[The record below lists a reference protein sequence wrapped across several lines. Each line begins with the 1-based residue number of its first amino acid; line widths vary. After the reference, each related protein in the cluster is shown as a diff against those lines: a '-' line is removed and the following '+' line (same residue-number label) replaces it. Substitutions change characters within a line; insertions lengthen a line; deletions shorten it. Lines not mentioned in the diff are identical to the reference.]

1 MCKILGIDPLN
12 RYLLIYKTLHTDNR
26 FLLVHSSKIPYDYK
40 KNTYFFSLWKRRAH
54 ILITFP
60 THLEKSHSILLIFCF
75 FSLKWKNPLNSFSFQ
90 NSSVENNYL
99 LCSAIPTIQY
109 IIFWYYFRLKN
120 KCVFFWVF
128 SLPLF
133 VFLSIPRKSRARSLS
148 EPNDKSQFVLTKK
161 SVVVWDKDHF
171 LYPI

>member
-1 MCKILGIDPLN
+1 MIIKRIPILFLNSMKRKGSYLNNISNSFVKI
-12 RYLLIYKTLHTDNR
+12 T
-26 FLLVHSSKIPYDYK
+26 FHSV
-40 KNTYFFSLWKRRAH
+40 YFDSLEGWILFYFSL
-54 ILITFP
+54 
-60 THLEKSHSILLIFCF
+60 
-75 FSLKWKNPLNSFSFQ
+75 NYFSFQ

-99 LCSAIPTIQY
+99 LYSAKY
-109 IIFWYYFRLKN
+109 IIFWNHFRLKN

-128 SLPLF
+128 SSPLF
-133 VFLSIPRKSRARSLS
+133 VFLSIRRKSRARSLSDS

>member
-1 MCKILGIDPLN
+1 MIIWRIK
-12 RYLLIYKTLHTDNR
+12 R
-26 FLLVHSSKIPYDYK
+26 
-40 KNTYFFSLWKRRAH
+40 FFSKF
-54 ILITFP
+54 LITFP
-60 THLEKSHSILLIFCF
+60 THSEKLHLILLILARTKVEFW
-75 FSLKWKNPLNSFSFQ
+75 FSFHSDEKSPLNYFSFQ

-99 LCSAIPTIQY
+99 LYSAKY
-109 IIFWYYFRLKN
+109 IIFWNHFRLKN

-128 SLPLF
+128 SSPLF
-133 VFLSIPRKSRARSLS
+133 VFLSIHRKSWALSLS